1 MTMMLEARDLYC
13 ERDERTLFRGLSFT
27 VDAGEWVQVTGGNG
41 AGKTTLL
48 RLLTGLA
55 RPDGGEVYW
64 QGEPLRRVRDSFH
77 RSLLWIGHQPG
88 IKTRLTA
95 RENLHFFHPGDGARL
110 PEALA
115 QAGLAGFEDVPVAQL
130 SAGQQRR
137 VALAR
142 LWLTRAALWV
152 LDEPF
157 TAIDVNGVARLT
169 RRMAAHTAQ
178 GGMVIL
184 TTHQPL
190 PGAADTVRRLALTGG
205 GRAVMWRVFCLEL
218 RVAFRHGA
226 DIAGPL
232 WFFLMVI
239 TLFPLSVGPQPQLLA
254 RIAPGIIQVA
264 ALLASLLALERLFR
278 DDLQD
283 GSLEQLMLLPVP
295 LPAVVLAKVL
305 AHWAVTGLP
314 LIMLS
319 PLVALL
325 LGMDVYGWKI
335 MALTLLLGTPALG
348 FLAAP
353 GVALTAGLRR
363 GGVLL
368 GILVLPLSVP
378 VLIFA
383 AAAMDAASMHLPADG
398 YLAVLGA
405 LLAGSATLSPF
416 ATAAALRL
424 SVQ

>member
-1 MTMMLEARDLYC
+1 M
-13 ERDERTLFRGLSFT
+13 
-27 VDAGEWVQVTGGNG
+27 
-41 AGKTTLL
+41 
-48 RLLTGLA
+48 
-55 RPDGGEVYW
+55 
-64 QGEPLRRVRDSFH
+64 
-77 RSLLWIGHQPG
+77 
-88 IKTRLTA
+88 
-95 RENLHFFHPGDGARL
+95 
-110 PEALA
+110 
-115 QAGLAGFEDVPVAQL
+115 
-130 SAGQQRR
+130 
-137 VALAR
+137 
-142 LWLTRAALWV
+142 
-152 LDEPF
+152 
-157 TAIDVNGVARLT
+157 
-169 RRMAAHTAQ
+169 
-178 GGMVIL
+178 
-184 TTHQPL
+184 
-190 PGAADTVRRLALTGG
+190 
-205 GRAVMWRVFCLEL
+205 MWRVFCLEL

-353 GVALTAGLRR
+353 GVALTAGL
-363 GGVLL
+363 L

-383 AAAMDAASMHLPADG
+383 TAAMDAASMHLPVDG

-416 ATAAALRL
+416 ATAAALRI
-424 SVQ
+424 STQ